1 MSARAVAAATALV
14 ENESLT
20 FPADFVE
27 SEILTFS
34 AAFVVGES
42 WTCPATV
49 VESESLIFPAAF
61 VNVKKVRVEYLNV
74 MSLQ

>member
-1 MSARAVAAATALV
+1 MFCESLTFPAAF
-14 ENESLT
+14 ESLT
-20 FPADFVE
+20 FPADFEE

-42 WTCPATV
+42 WTCPTTV